1 MIKIVLTL
9 VALALFS
16 GCATPIPS
24 NFSTQPNAVKLKN
37 EKNYSGSNVW
47 SGTHIYSA
55 GSVEL
60 GYQTERDEPNQ
71 IEIDP
76 GKTSLKVWYLAK
88 RDDAGNVLYQTDLT
102 ELRANLE
109 PDGEYQIRC
118 ECTDKTAVFSV
129 YDLQLNQ
136 VVTRSGEVPI
146 YAKEAPPLPPDN
158 EPSVLTSL
166 LSAFIE
172 IAIIE
177 SIDSHH
183 YSHHSHK
190 PLSEIPKR
198 AFK

>member
-1 MIKIVLTL
+1 MMKIVLTL
-9 VALALFS
+9 LALAFFS
-16 GCATPIPS
+16 GCATPVPS
-24 NFSTQPNAVKLKN
+24 KFSTQPNAVKLKI

-55 GSVEL
+55 GAVEL
-60 GYQTERDEPNQ
+60 GYQLDRNEPDQ

-88 RDDAGNVLYQTDLT
+88 RDDSGDVLYQTDLT
-102 ELRANLE
+102 ELRATLE

-118 ECTDKTAVFSV
+118 DCSDNTAVFSV
-129 YDLQLNQ
+129 YDMQLNQ

-146 YAKEAPPLPPDN
+146 YAKESPLPPDT
-158 EPSVLTSL
+158 EPSVLASL

-172 IAIIE
+172 IAIME
-177 SIDSHH
+177 SIDSDH
-183 YSHHSHK
+183 YSYRLHK
-190 PLSEIPKR
+190 SPIEIPRR

>member
-1 MIKIVLTL
+1 MIRIVLTL
-9 VALALFS
+9 LALAFFS
-16 GCATPIPS
+16 GCATPVSS

-37 EKNYSGSNVW
+37 EKNYSGFNAW

-55 GSVEL
+55 GPVEL
-60 GYQTERDEPNQ
+60 GYRLERDEPNQ

-88 RDDAGNVLYQTDLT
+88 RDGSDNVLYQTDLT

-118 ECTDKTAVFSV
+118 DCSDKTAVFSV
-129 YDLQLNQ
+129 YDMQLNQ

-146 YAKEAPPLPPDN
+146 YAKESPLPPDP

-177 SIDSHH
+177 SLDSHH